1 MPAKKTKKGSG
12 SGKDLKDKLAL
23 KPRMV
28 WDQLTE
34 KERIEVFKYAKGY
47 MDFLDNC
54 KSERLA
60 IREMLEKAKEK
71 GFVDLESKARNK
83 RGFFHV
89 MRSKALALAIPGKRP
104 MTEGMRLIASHVD
117 CPRLDLKAN
126 PLYEDTDLAF
136 LKTHYYGGIKKYHWV
151 ARQLALIGTV
161 ILKNGSKID
170 VSIGLD
176 EDDPIFTIPDLLP
189 HLGKKHMDKKAKE
202 FIPAENLNALIGSI
216 PYEDEEA
223 DQRVKLAI
231 LDILYKKHKIL
242 EEDFTSAELEF
253 VPAETARDVG
263 LDRSLIGAY
272 GQDDRVCAYTSF
284 SAMMETNKPEYTCLA
299 LFYDKEEI
307 GSEGNTG
314 ARTRY
319 LEMFLLNLMAKLGEE
334 ANSRTLNQVLYNTMA
349 FSADVN
355 AAFDPTYADV
365 FEKSN
370 ACKIGYGVV
379 IEKYTGSGGK
389 YGASDAHA
397 EYMGLIRR
405 LCNENN
411 IVWQTGGHGKVDEGG
426 GGTVAKF
433 LAMLG
438 MEIIDIGPA
447 VLSMHSPFEITSKAD
462 VWMCHKVFK
471 TFLNSK

>member
-1 MPAKKTKKGSG
+1 
-12 SGKDLKDKLAL
+12 
-23 KPRMV
+23 
-28 WDQLTE
+28 
-34 KERIEVFKYAKGY
+34 
-47 MDFLDNC
+47 
-54 KSERLA
+54 
-60 IREMLEKAKEK
+60 
-71 GFVDLESKARNK
+71 
-83 RGFFHV
+83 
-89 MRSKALALAIPGKRP
+89 
-104 MTEGMRLIASHVD
+104 
-117 CPRLDLKAN
+117 
-126 PLYEDTDLAF
+126 
-136 LKTHYYGGIKKYHWV
+136 
-151 ARQLALIGTV
+151 
-161 ILKNGSKID
+161 
-170 VSIGLD
+170 
-176 EDDPIFTIPDLLP
+176 
-189 HLGKKHMDKKAKE
+189 
-202 FIPAENLNALIGSI
+202 
-216 PYEDEEA
+216 
-223 DQRVKLAI
+223 
-231 LDILYKKHKIL
+231 
-242 EEDFTSAELEF
+242 
-253 VPAETARDVG
+253 
-263 LDRSLIGAY
+263 
-272 GQDDRVCAYTSF
+272 
-284 SAMMETNKPEYTCLA
+284 
-299 LFYDKEEI
+299 
-307 GSEGNTG
+307 
-314 ARTRY
+314 
-319 LEMFLLNLMAKLGEE
+319 MFLLNLMAKLGEE